1 MKQAF
6 PETAA
11 DFQVF
16 STLTVLRSLHRDPV
30 IKNLGRA
37 QQHRHPTGNQKAH
50 KEPGSERVRQFLH
63 GSSPP
68 PK

>member
-16 STLTVLRSLHRDPV
+16 STLTVLQSLHRDPV

-37 QQHRHPTGNQKAH
+37 QQHPANY
-50 KEPGSERVRQFLH
+50 S
-63 GSSPP
+63 
-68 PK
+68 